1 MCCTQNLLLSKCVL
15 VQIDDYIC
23 LTFEMGKKKK
33 SLWSWLCTET
43 IYAHLD
49 AQPFEYSRVQAGGD
63 GFFIWK
69 RQAATF
75 HTAPHPHPPCI
86 HRHTRTRTHGE
97 VEQESSVTTSHLSQS
112 PSSRSAAP
120 TSQLSS
126 PNTLHS
132 ISAPREWFIDRTAS
146 RQRNVLFL
154 FRQLDWKC
162 MLFDS
167 QAWKWAQGG
176 SRLGSVKSPR
186 DGTNEF

>member
-1 MCCTQNLLLSKCVL
+1 MHN
-15 VQIDDYIC
+15 
-23 LTFEMGKKKK
+23 
-33 SLWSWLCTET
+33 
-43 IYAHLD
+43 HLNTPRCKLEVTVSSSENGRLP
-49 AQPFEYSRVQAGGD
+49 PFTPLPTPT
-63 GFFIWK
+63 
-69 RQAATF
+69 ATP
-75 HTAPHPHPPCI
+75 HTYTDTHT
-86 HRHTRTRTHGE
+86 HRRTHGE